1 MKRLGKWMIALL
13 VMICLIGCLT
23 ACGDKEED
31 PKAGKTRD
39 GKATVKPTEEP
50 TPTDEPTQEPTPTDE
65 PTLEPTPTPTEVP
78 TPEPTPALS
87 GHAATLESL
96 FGNWYSSD
104 DIAITIRPGE
114 DRSSVEV
121 VCGSWYIDNVG
132 LHQDDTAP
140 SVMKVISSDV
150 DVDARKA
157 TFTVSHVAADQDFI
171 FSLSEVSASDFN
183 LQINHG
189 MTRHFEKTERTPRA
203 PEDALSFFTYYHGVW
218 SKGYDFVL
226 IGYEG
231 KNDYFYASFNTYGS
245 EWLPSCKIE
254 KIVPAPKTGH
264 YVLVDML
271 GYEGPIPTWTFW
283 DLNNKGDLEM
293 TFIRDGRK
301 DVYVKGDTYNSNPE
315 YSVDRPN
322 IFEAAALPYEM
333 ANIYLVGYDANA
345 LKKDWNGYLTHEIPG
360 ESYTFTDSYG
370 YSVTVYFDENGK
382 ITEAKTTK

>member
-1 MKRLGKWMIALL
+1 MKQLGKWMIALL

-39 GKATVKPTEEP
+39 GKATVTPTEEP
-50 TPTDEPTQEPTPTDE
+50 TPTDEPTPEPTPTDE
-65 PTLEPTPTPTEVP
+65 PTQPVTPEPTPTEVP
-78 TPEPTPALS
+78 TPSPTPALS
-87 GHAATLESL
+87 GHAKELENL
-96 FGNWYSSD
+96 FGNWYSND

-121 VCGSWYIDNVG
+121 ICGSWYDDSVG
-132 LHQDDTAP
+132 LHQDDTSA

-171 FSLSEVSASDFN
+171 FSLSEVSTSDFN

-203 PEDALSFFTYYHGVW
+203 SEDALSFFTYYHGVW

-271 GYEGPIPTWTFW
+271 DVEGPIPTWTFW

-333 ANIYLVGYDANA
+333 ANIYLVGYDVNA
-345 LKKDWNGYLTHEIPG
+345 LKKDWSGFLTHEIPG
-360 ESYTFTDSYG
+360 DTYG
-370 YSVTVYFDENGK
+370 YSVTVYYDASGK
-382 ITEAKTTK
+382 VTEAKTTK